1 MIVHRNGG
9 RRAQQKPTV
18 ATAAAGSGTV
28 PFFVAL
34 VRDVHSTGPRTRA
47 ARASAANAECR
58 VPIVQRSN
66 FHRRLGWIAERH
78 CQTELDGSARRTAL
92 CKYVVGCDGGNSFVR
107 KAMDAKIEDPEFDEP
122 WLVIDMLLRARR
134 ASRGK
139 RTVLRSG
146 APHYLRA
153 RAGSPQALGVYAAAG
168 RETRR
173 TDEAR
178 EDLGA
183 VE

>member
-78 CQTELDGSARRTAL
+78 CQTDSTGQREELH

-107 KAMDAKIEDPEFDEP
+107 KAMDAKIEDLDFDEP
-122 WLVIDMLLRARR
+122 WLVIDMLLRAR
-134 ASRGK
+134 
-139 RTVLRSG
+139 
-146 APHYLRA
+146 
-153 RAGSPQALGVYAAAG
+153 
-168 RETRR
+168 
-173 TDEAR
+173 
-178 EDLGA
+178 
-183 VE
+183 

>member
-1 MIVHRNGG
+1 MVEGG
-9 RRAQQKPTV
+9 RS
-18 ATAAAGSGTV
+18 GS
-28 PFFVAL
+28 
-34 VRDVHSTGPRTRA
+34 
-47 ARASAANAECR
+47 
-58 VPIVQRSN
+58 
-66 FHRRLGWIAERH
+66 RRLRRLLPAPEPFPFSWPSYVTFIQPDLERVLRERAR
-78 CQTELDGSARRTAL
+78 QMPNVEFRLSSEVISIGGLDGSPSVTVRQTSTGQREEL
-92 CKYVVGCDGGNSFVR
+92 HCKYVVGCDGGNSFVR
-107 KAMDAKIEDPEFDEP
+107 KAMDAKIEDLDFDEP
-122 WLVIDMLLRARR
+122 WLVIDMLLRTRR